1 MKKTIILLCI
11 ILLFSTGCKT
21 TTNTPTN
28 KVETFLSNYQ
38 NLDPIVLKRLDTE
51 LEKEKLTKKQKEK
64 YKVLLK
70 KQYQNLSYKIKNE
83 EINKDKAVVDVE
95 IEVLNYNYSILN
107 SKKYYEEHKDEIKNY
122 NEYMLSELEKVSDKI
137 KYSISFNLTD
147 YDGFWELDEIDNYT
161 IRKIHGLY

>member
-21 TTNTPTN
+21 TANTPTN

-51 LEKEKLTKKQKEK
+51 LKKENLNKKQKEK

-137 KYSISFNLTD
+137 KYSISFNLTE
-147 YDGFWELDEIDNYT
+147 YDGVWELDEIDNYT